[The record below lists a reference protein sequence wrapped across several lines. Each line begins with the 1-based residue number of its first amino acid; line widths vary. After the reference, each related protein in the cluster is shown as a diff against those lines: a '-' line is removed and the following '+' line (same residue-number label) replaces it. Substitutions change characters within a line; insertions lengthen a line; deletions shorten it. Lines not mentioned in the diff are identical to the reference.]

1 MQRSGRKIRRWRK
14 REGLTPS
21 PGTRL
26 SEHPVPVELASP
38 TFRFLVTCV
47 RCVFDA
53 SALAQLAA
61 IDRSSIDWDLLRR
74 LAREN
79 RVDVLLFHG
88 LRMAPAETVPPD
100 VIASLN
106 AYEHDNRR
114 RNDASLAGARY
125 DPERPRRTRIACL
138 VFKGPVLGHL
148 AYPDPGMRFFWDLD
162 LLVRDTDLPAVH
174 DALRSLRYQR
184 DELSGREEKL
194 YARYHFAHT
203 YSPAVDGPDID
214 VHWSLFPANF
224 PVPVD
229 YNGLRERSVPVDVGG
244 IRATTFSREDTLVY
258 VALHGAKE
266 EWRRLQMIVDVA
278 AIVAAEPALDWE
290 RCLRI
295 AGEWHARRQLF
306 LALHLA
312 SEWMG
317 ATLPAAVVQ
326 RDRLRS
332 GRLDAGRRC
341 AATAAATDRPRHV
354 DLPIQ
359 SMADAVVRSR
369 GGSRALCMAHDQR
382 AADRASVT
390 CQFSAA
396 SVCGL
401 RSDPPR
407 ARLRRDSRSGLE
419 QAKRPEVSE
428 RLALTPPASIVVPL
442 LREPLEWLEQ
452 CVRFRAG
459 AIGSRRTFSSS
470 YRR

>member
-1 MQRSGRKIRRWRK
+1 
-14 REGLTPS
+14 
-21 PGTRL
+21 
-26 SEHPVPVELASP
+26 VPVELASP

-53 SALAQLAA
+53 SAPAQLAA

-79 RVDVLLFHG
+79 RVDVLLLHG

-100 VIASLN
+100 MIASLD

-114 RNDASLAGARY
+114 RNDASVAVLDRLLNALG
-125 DPERPRRTRIACL
+125 ERAIACL
-138 VFKGPVLGHL
+138 VFKGPVLGHQV
-148 AYPDPGMRFFWDLD
+148 YPDPGMRFFWDLD

-174 DALRSLRYQR
+174 DALRTLAYQR

-229 YNGLRERSVPVDVGG
+229 YKGLRECSVPVDVGG

-278 AIVAAEPALDWE
+278 AMVAAEPALDWE

-295 AGEWHARRQLF
+295 AAKLHARRQLF

-312 SEWMG
+312 CEWMG
-317 ATLPAAVVQ
+317 AALPAAVAKQIAADPAVPMLADDVLRRLQ
-326 RDRLRS
+326 QLTGRGTSIFQYSRWRMLSFDRASDRARYAWRTISAPRIEHLSLVNFPRLPFAAYVPIRLVHDYVAIPVRNWSRRS
-332 GRLDAGRRC
+332 GRRL
-341 AATAAATDRPRHV
+341 
-354 DLPIQ
+354 
-359 SMADAVVRSR
+359 R
-369 GGSRALCMAHDQR
+369 GGLH
-382 AADRASVT
+382 
-390 CQFSAA
+390 
-396 SVCGL
+396 
-401 RSDPPR
+401 
-407 ARLRRDSRSGLE
+407 
-419 QAKRPEVSE
+419 
-428 RLALTPPASIVVPL
+428 
-442 LREPLEWLEQ
+442 
-452 CVRFRAG
+452 
-459 AIGSRRTFSSS
+459 
-470 YRR
+470 